1 MASLE
6 ASPRSALRFLRASLP
21 TLGQM
26 LLDHFSDDLTVS
38 LAGFGRVL
46 VEGRML
52 LRSQSDANVPQFV
65 LTIDPRSPSLGLDD
79 RHNASANLL

>member
-1 MASLE
+1 
-6 ASPRSALRFLRASLP
+6 
-21 TLGQM
+21 M

-52 LRSQSDANVPQFV
+52 LRSQQA
-65 LTIDPRSPSLGLDD
+65 
-79 RHNASANLL
+79 